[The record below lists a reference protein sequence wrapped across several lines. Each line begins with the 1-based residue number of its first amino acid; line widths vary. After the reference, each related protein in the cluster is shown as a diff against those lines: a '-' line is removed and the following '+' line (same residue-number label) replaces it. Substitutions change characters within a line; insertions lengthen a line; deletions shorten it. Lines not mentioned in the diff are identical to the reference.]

1 MEAGWPC
8 PAMRRAGQG
17 SSERALREGA
27 PPPVGMRTKQS
38 FPCTPRAGVMATA
51 ASDPRA
57 GGAPHRAPATPVTGG
72 GPCRLGGGGF
82 TLGIGQTGAPA
93 STCMTAWM
101 TSRCCGR
108 NAALPNTRRLAK
120 SSAGMRCSASSIGAK
135 GSGRAA
141 RAGAGASAAA
151 GGGAPAERAR
161 TRETLFVLVLS
172 TGRRPCADEGTG
184 GGCMPTRQRT
194 QLQEV
199 PGRYSLLDVCT
210 PILRSHESK

>member
-1 MEAGWPC
+1 MKAGWPC

-17 SSERALREGA
+17 SSVRALRGGA

-38 FPCTPRAGVMATA
+38 FPCTPWAGVMAIA
-51 ASDPRA
+51 ASASRT
-57 GGAPHRAPATPVTGG
+57 GGAPHRAPVTSVTSGWSYYLEDAG
-72 GPCRLGGGGF
+72 LRV
-82 TLGIGQTGAPA
+82 GIGYTGAPA

-108 NAALPNTRRLAK
+108 KAALPNTRRLAK
-120 SSAGMRCSASSIGAK
+120 SSSCMRRSASSIGAK

-141 RAGAGASAAA
+141 HAGAGASAAA
-151 GGGAPAERAR
+151 GGGAPAKRTR

-172 TGRRPCADEGTG
+172 RGRRPFADEGTG
-184 GGCMPTRQRT
+184 GGCMLTRQRT